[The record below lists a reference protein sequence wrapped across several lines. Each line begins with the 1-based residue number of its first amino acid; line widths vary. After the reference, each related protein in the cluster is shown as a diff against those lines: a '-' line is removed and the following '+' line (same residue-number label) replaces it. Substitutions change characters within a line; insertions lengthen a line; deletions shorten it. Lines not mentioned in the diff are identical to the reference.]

1 MHAGWT
7 AGLLALLAATVFGDL
22 VGTQDQARDRTKAA
36 LDAHRQALDAQIDA
50 SEAAPAEE

>member
-7 AGLLALLAATVFGDL
+7 AGLLALLEATVFGDL
-22 VGTQDQARDRTKAA
+22 VGTQDKARDRTKA
-36 LDAHRQALDAQIDA
+36 ALDAQIDA

>member
-22 VGTQDQARDRTKAA
+22 VGTQDK
-36 LDAHRQALDAQIDA
+36 ALDAQIDA